1 MERLFFKKKEKWI
14 LWSVLMIHFQRQLE
28 TVGERPIHP
37 KGARSIEHLPPHLH
51 RRESSEVSKGAW
63 RSCPL
68 PRAVLS
74 ICKRTCACTRIC
86 TCTYI
91 RFNEDSEVEV
101 PKARL
106 KSSREQAAWSPTYS
120 QKRMFRTARRPEENL
135 NRGDHDVPRSW

>member
-1 MERLFFKKKEKWI
+1 
-14 LWSVLMIHFQRQLE
+14 MIHFQRQLE

-68 PRAVLS
+68 PRAVFS

-86 TCTYI
+86 ICTYI
-91 RFNEDSEVEV
+91 
-101 PKARL
+101 PP
-106 KSSREQAAWSPTYS
+106 Q
-120 QKRMFRTARRPEENL
+120 
-135 NRGDHDVPRSW
+135 